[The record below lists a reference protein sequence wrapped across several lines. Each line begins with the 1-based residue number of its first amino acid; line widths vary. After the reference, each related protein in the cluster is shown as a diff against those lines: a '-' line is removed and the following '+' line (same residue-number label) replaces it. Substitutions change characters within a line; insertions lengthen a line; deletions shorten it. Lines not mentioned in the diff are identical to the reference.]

1 MFTKARDGPIGN
13 LILLVT
19 LNIERKIVMTDQELI
34 EYEKRP
40 KFEDAPYDVR
50 VFRYLAVIYMRKVK
64 TEDQEQ
70 EKSEIM
76 VECGLQQDVS
86 ENITPVI
93 RLSKDCH
100 PEFIED
106 GKDQYVT
113 DNDVMTIAEYS
124 WFSDV
129 ERNYSE
135 FDGCRDLF
143 NKVAKENDFPI
154 SAKEELK
161 TKRSIYEDPEFRDI
175 KLSTLKV
182 AVEWGNDL
190 PEPSDDGYE
199 F

>member
-1 MFTKARDGPIGN
+1 
-13 LILLVT
+13 
-19 LNIERKIVMTDQELI
+19 MTDQELI
-34 EYEKRP
+34 ENEEQHRY
-40 KFEDAPYDVR
+40 EDAPYNVR
-50 VFRYLAVIYMRKVK
+50 VFRYLAIIYMRKVK
-64 TEDQEQ
+64 VDDWKQ
-70 EKSEIM
+70 EKSEII
-76 VECGLQQDVS
+76 VECGLQQDIS

-93 RLSKDCH
+93 RLSKDGH
-100 PEFIED
+100 PEFIKD

-129 ERNYSE
+129 ERNYPE

-143 NKVAKENDFPI
+143 NKVAKEYDFPI

-161 TKRSIYEDPEFRDI
+161 TKRSIYEDAEFRDI

-182 AVEWGNDL
+182 AIEWGNKL